1 MFAVRTG
8 QKLHQIPEDHGRY
21 NTNPPKH
28 QEINNYRFVDCIGR
42 GNFGDVY
49 KAYDLRLQKN
59 VAIKAINIEHSEDE
73 IPVLL
78 QEINLLRSLR
88 NPNITNWYKTFIID
102 VTMFI
107 VMEYCSE
114 GSCSDLL
121 KFNRNGL
128 EESVLSYIMK
138 NVLEGLK
145 YLHSLSI
152 IHRDV
157 KAANILIAKGN
168 VIKLADFGVSGQLN
182 GNTGRKTF
190 VGTPYWMA
198 PEIVTDCKSLKKD
211 RENLERRLIENGLGK
226 RTLYK
231 LWRKKIQQDNMN
243 ESLLLNES
251 KHEEK
256 DRSKVENGLVD
267 DLDDVEYDEK
277 VDIWSLGITL
287 IELGTGK
294 VPNNDKEP
302 LKALF
307 EIPKMEPPRV
317 PKNSSYYMKEFG
329 VACLCKDPVM
339 RPSAV
344 ELLKFKFI
352 NKNKLKVNALS
363 VLSGHSG
370 KIKKKRPK
378 FELNLESVN
387 YGPELDWDLSV
398 DKVDKVFKANKPDAH
413 HKASG
418 FYEQPNRNIESVP
431 LDAASFVE
439 PEFEHNEEALE
450 HDGNNA
456 GDAKDYRGADEDEDE
471 EESSEEENTFAN
483 SFFGNNPPPVRQT
496 ADTSPLVGGNGHGH
510 PRSDDDFFYDEGTAA
525 ISSQRIREIIKTAGD
540 NLCRVSK
547 PFDDAAGAR
556 EALIKKALA
565 SLSLLQQALVDLRH
579 CNEGAATE
587 ICRRLGEASA
597 L

>member
-1 MFAVRTG
+1 MFAVRSA
-8 QKLHQIPEDHGRY
+8 KRLHNIPEDHGRY
-21 NTNPPKH
+21 NTTSPNH

-49 KAYDLRLQKN
+49 KAYDLRQQKN
-59 VAIKAINIEHSEDE
+59 VAIKAINIEHSDDE

-88 NPNITNWYKTFIID
+88 HPNITNWYKTFIID

-128 EESVLSYIMK
+128 EECVLSYIMK

-145 YLHSLSI
+145 YLHSLNI
-152 IHRDV
+152 IHRDI

-168 VIKLADFGVSGQLN
+168 VIKLADFGVSGELN

-231 LWRKKIQQDNMN
+231 LWKKKIQQDTIN
-243 ESLLLNES
+243 ENYKTLNQS
-251 KHEEK
+251 KSEK
-256 DRSKVENGLVD
+256 VGPAKTDNELVD

-307 EIPKMEPPRV
+307 EIPKMEPPRL

-339 RPSAV
+339 RPSAA

-352 NKNKLKVNALS
+352 NKNKLKANALS
-363 VLSGHSG
+363 VLSGHSN

-378 FELNLESVN
+378 FELNMESVN

-398 DKVDKVFKANKPDAH
+398 DNPDKGV
-413 HKASG
+413 S
-418 FYEQPNRNIESVP
+418 FYKQPNVNI
-431 LDAASFVE
+431 DAASSEASSLVSSEVE
-439 PEFEHNEEALE
+439 SFKGEGVDRHTEEE
-450 HDGNNA
+450 DV
-456 GDAKDYRGADEDEDE
+456 DAHADAEDEDED
-471 EESSEEENTFAN
+471 SSDEEENTFAN
-483 SFFGNNPPPVRQT
+483 SFFGNNPPPARQT
-496 ADTSPLVGGNGHGH
+496 ADTSPLVGGNGVDRHE
-510 PRSDDDFFYDEGTAA
+510 DDFYYEGSVHG
-525 ISSQRIREIIKTAGD
+525 ISSEKIRDIIKTAGEHLYKAHD
-540 NLCRVSK
+540 N
-547 PFDDAAGAR
+547 AAFKSVGEAHGAP
-556 EALIKKALA
+556 ELLLKQTLA
-565 SLSLLQQALVDLRH
+565 CLGLLQKALVDLRH
-579 CNEGAATE
+579 CNESVAGE

>member
-1 MFAVRTG
+1 
-8 QKLHQIPEDHGRY
+8 
-21 NTNPPKH
+21 
-28 QEINNYRFVDCIGR
+28 IGR

-59 VAIKAINIEHSEDE
+59 VAIKAINIEHSDDE

-121 KFNRNGL
+121 KFNRNSL

-145 YLHSLSI
+145 YLHSLNI
-152 IHRDV
+152 IHRDI

-211 RENLERRLIENGLGK
+211 
-226 RTLYK
+226 
-231 LWRKKIQQDNMN
+231 Q
-243 ESLLLNES
+243 
-251 KHEEK
+251 
-256 DRSKVENGLVD
+256 
-267 DLDDVEYDEK
+267 YDEK

-339 RPSAV
+339 RPSAA

-352 NKNKLKVNALS
+352 
-363 VLSGHSG
+363 
-370 KIKKKRPK
+370 
-378 FELNLESVN
+378 
-387 YGPELDWDLSV
+387 
-398 DKVDKVFKANKPDAH
+398 
-413 HKASG
+413 
-418 FYEQPNRNIESVP
+418 
-431 LDAASFVE
+431 
-439 PEFEHNEEALE
+439 
-450 HDGNNA
+450 
-456 GDAKDYRGADEDEDE
+456 
-471 EESSEEENTFAN
+471 
-483 SFFGNNPPPVRQT
+483 
-496 ADTSPLVGGNGHGH
+496 
-510 PRSDDDFFYDEGTAA
+510 
-525 ISSQRIREIIKTAGD
+525 
-540 NLCRVSK
+540 
-547 PFDDAAGAR
+547 
-556 EALIKKALA
+556 
-565 SLSLLQQALVDLRH
+565 
-579 CNEGAATE
+579 
-587 ICRRLGEASA
+587 
-597 L
+597 

>member
-1 MFAVRTG
+1 MYWIMFAVHTG
-8 QKLHQIPEDHGRY
+8 KKLHQIPEDHGRY
-21 NTNPPKH
+21 NTTSPKH

-59 VAIKAINIEHSEDE
+59 VAIKAINIEHSDDE

-145 YLHSLSI
+145 YLHSLNI
-152 IHRDV
+152 IHRDI

-243 ESLLLNES
+243 ESFKLMNQT
-251 KHEEK
+251 KHEEDNHLK
-256 DRSKVENGLVD
+256 DENGLVD

-339 RPSAV
+339 RPSAA

-352 NKNKLKVNALS
+352 NKNKLKANDLS
-363 VLSGHSG
+363 VLSGHSS

-398 DKVDKVFKANKPDAH
+398 DNVDKANQSDTPD
-413 HKASG
+413 KASG
-418 FYEQPNRNIESVP
+418 FYKQPNRNIESVP
-431 LDAASFVE
+431 PDAASVVGS
-439 PEFEHNEEALE
+439 EFEHVEEALE
-450 HDGNNA
+450 RASNGSVDV
-456 GDAKDYRGADEDEDE
+456 DAHRGGEDDDED
-471 EESSEEENTFAN
+471 SSEEENTFAN

-510 PRSDDDFFYDEGTAA
+510 PRSDDDFFYDERAAA

-540 NLCRVSK
+540 NLCRASK
-547 PFDDAAGAR
+547 PADDAAGAR

-565 SLSLLQQALVDLRH
+565 SLGLLQQALVDLRH
-579 CNEGAATE
+579 CNEGAANE